1 MNDTVDQILN
11 ANNIVVA
18 GAGRMGLMCKAFAMR
33 LSHLGLMGYFLGDSN
48 TPRIGKGDL
57 LIVASSS
64 GETQTIY
71 DLVVIAKKAKAAVLL
86 ITMNPVSR
94 MGKKADYIVEMP
106 DIKSKYPMKTGAE
119 HWLMMYFDKLVL
131 KLMKKLD
138 ETSES
143 MWERHTNLE

>member
-1 MNDTVDQILN
+1 MQIIDQILN
-11 ANNIVVA
+11 ANNIVVV

-33 LSHLGLMGYFLGDSN
+33 LNHLCLMGYFLGDSN
-48 TPRIGKGDL
+48 TPHMGENDL

-71 DLVVIAKKAKAAVLL
+71 DLVVIAKKAKAKVLL
-86 ITMNPVSR
+86 ITMNLTSR

-106 DIKSKYPMKTGAE
+106 VIKSKYPMKTGAE

-131 KLMKKLD
+131 KLMRRLG

>member
-1 MNDTVDQILN
+1 MNNVVDQILN
-11 ANNIVVA
+11 ANNIVVV

-33 LSHLGLMGYFLGDSN
+33 LNHLGLRGYFLGDSN

-71 DLVVIAKKAKAAVLL
+71 DLVVIAKRDKAEILL
-86 ITMNPVSR
+86 ITACPDSR
-94 MGKKADYIVEMP
+94 MGEIVPNVVKMP
-106 DIKSKYPMKTGAE
+106 TVKSIYPMKTGAE
-119 HWLMMYFDKLVL
+119 QWLMVFFDTLVL
-131 KLMKKLD
+131 KLMKKLG

>member
-1 MNDTVDQILN
+1 MTGINQILS
-11 ANNIVVA
+11 ANNIVVI

-33 LSHLGLMGYFLGDSN
+33 LNHLGLKGYFLGDSN
-48 TPRIGKGDL
+48 VPRIGMGDL

-71 DLVVIAKKAKAAVLL
+71 DLVYIARKTGTAILL
-86 ITMNPVSR
+86 ITTKPHSR
-94 MGKKADYIVEMP
+94 MGRLADSLVEMP
-106 DIKSKYPMKTGAE
+106 TIESNQPMKTEAE
-119 HWLMMYFDKLVL
+119 HWLMEYFDNLVL
-131 KLMKKLD
+131 ELMEKLG